1 MLNFAIC
8 DDNLNILNKI
18 AKMLESIF
26 IKNGLDGKVVFTS
39 GDSNKILTYSKNNNI
54 DVYILDIDLKSSM
67 SGLDL
72 ASTIR
77 TYNKNAYII
86 FTTAHLEY
94 IMLAYK
100 VKTFDYL
107 AKPITM
113 EKLEETI
120 LRLFDDVKFNSNKYI
135 NIGNSSNIV
144 NENDVYCIKKQGMK
158 LIYCTKEKSYETYSS
173 FNKIETCLPEN
184 FVRCHKSYMV
194 NINKIS
200 NINSTNNTIQFDN
213 STTCS
218 IGPKYKLNLMEVLNN
233 GNITNNLECINNR
246 KRINN

>member
-1 MLNFAIC
+1 MLKFALC

-18 AKMLESIF
+18 SKMLESVF
-26 IKNGLDGKVVFTS
+26 INNNLNGKVVFTAT
-39 GDSNKILTYSKNNNI
+39 DAEEILTYSKENNV
-54 DVYILDIDLKSSM
+54 DVYILDIDLKSNI

-72 ASTIR
+72 AGKLREHT
-77 TYNKNAYII
+77 KNAYLI

-100 VKTFDYL
+100 YKTFDYL
-107 AKPITM
+107 AKPITL
-113 EKLEETI
+113 ERLEETV
-120 LRLFDDVKFNSNKYI
+120 LRLFDDIKCNSKNNYI
-135 NIGNSSNIV
+135 SIGNSSNII
-144 NENDVYCIKKQGMK
+144 NENDLYCIKKQGMK

-184 FVRCHKSYMV
+184 FVRCHKSYIA

-200 NINSTNNTIQFDN
+200 NINSNTNIIQFDN
-213 STTCS
+213 FTSCS

-233 GNITNNLECINNR
+233 GNITKHLECINN
-246 KRINN
+246 

>member
-8 DDNLNILNKI
+8 DDNSNILNRL

-26 IKNGLDGKVVFTS
+26 IKNNLDGRIAFTANS
-39 GDSNKILTYSKNNNI
+39 PSEVLSYSKEHDI
-54 DVYILDIDLKSSM
+54 DVYILDIDLKSDI

-72 ASTIR
+72 ASQIR
-77 TYNKNAYII
+77 THNKNAYLI

-107 AKPITM
+107 AKPITL
-113 EKLEETI
+113 ERLEETV
-120 LRLFDDVKFNSNKYI
+120 LRLFDDVKCNFKKYI
-135 NIGNSSNIV
+135 NIGTSSNMVSEDDI
-144 NENDVYCIKKQGMK
+144 YCIKKQGMK

-184 FVRCHKSYMV
+184 FVRCHKSYIV

-200 NINSTNNTIQFDN
+200 NMNSDNNMVEFDN
-213 STTCS
+213 YTTCS

-233 GNITNNLECINNR
+233 GNITNNLECIN
-246 KRINN
+246 K

>member
-8 DDNLNILNKI
+8 DDNSNILSKI
-18 AKMLESIF
+18 SKMIEAIF
-26 IKNGLDGKVVFTS
+26 INNKLDGKVCFTTNNS
-39 GDSNKILTYSKNNNI
+39 SELLNYSKRNTI
-54 DVYILDIDLKSSM
+54 DVYILDIDLKSSN

-72 ASTIR
+72 ASEIR
-77 TYNKNAYII
+77 ANNKNSYLI

-100 VKTFDYL
+100 YKTFDYL

-113 EKLEETI
+113 ERLEETL
-120 LRLFDDVKFNSNKYI
+120 LRLFEDVKCSSNKYI
-135 NIGNSSNIV
+135 NIGNSQNML
-144 NENDVYCIKKQGMK
+144 NENDIYCIKKQGMK

-184 FVRCHKSYMV
+184 FIRCHKSYIA

-200 NINSTNNTIQFDN
+200 NINSSNNTIQFDN

-233 GNITNNLECINNR
+233 GNTTNNLECTNN
-246 KRINN
+246 

>member
-8 DDNLNILNKI
+8 DDNLTILNKI

-26 IKNGLDGKVVFTS
+26 IKDSLDGKIIFTS
-39 GDSNKILTYSKNNNI
+39 DNPSEILTSSKNNNI
-54 DVYILDIDLKSSM
+54 DVYILDIDLKSNM

-72 ASTIR
+72 ASEIR
-77 TYNKNAYII
+77 NYNKNAYII

-107 AKPITM
+107 AKPITI

-135 NIGNSSNIV
+135 NIGNSSNMV

-173 FNKIETCLPEN
+173 FNKIESCLPEN
-184 FVRCHKSYMV
+184 FVRCHKSYIA

-200 NINSTNNTIQFDN
+200 SINTSNNTIQFDD
-213 STTCS
+213 SSMCS
-218 IGPKYKLNLMEVLNN
+218 IGPKYKSNLMEVLNN
-233 GNITNNLECINNR
+233 GNVTNNLECINN
-246 KRINN
+246 

>member
-8 DDNLNILNKI
+8 DDNSNILSKI
-18 AKMLESIF
+18 SKMIEAIF
-26 IKNGLDGKVVFTS
+26 INNKLDGKVCFTTNNS
-39 GDSNKILTYSKNNNI
+39 SELLNYSKRNTI
-54 DVYILDIDLKSSM
+54 DVYILDIDLKSSN

-72 ASTIR
+72 ASEIR
-77 TYNKNAYII
+77 ANNKNSYLI

-100 VKTFDYL
+100 YKTFDYL

-113 EKLEETI
+113 ERLEETL
-120 LRLFDDVKFNSNKYI
+120 LRLFEDVKCSSNKYI
-135 NIGNSSNIV
+135 NIGNSQNML
-144 NENDVYCIKKQGMK
+144 NENDIYCIKKQGMK

-184 FVRCHKSYMV
+184 FIRCHKSYIA

-200 NINSTNNTIQFDN
+200 NINPSNNTIQFDN

-233 GNITNNLECINNR
+233 GNTTNNLECTNN
-246 KRINN
+246 

>member
-1 MLNFAIC
+1 MLNFVIC
-8 DDNLNILNKI
+8 DDNSNILNKLS
-18 AKMLESIF
+18 KMLESIF
-26 IKNGLDGKVVFTS
+26 IKNNLDGKVSLSTTTPSKV
-39 GDSNKILTYSKNNNI
+39 LTYSKENNV
-54 DVYILDIDLKSSM
+54 DVYILDIDLKSDI

-72 ASTIR
+72 ASKIR
-77 TYNKNAYII
+77 NYNKNVYLI

-107 AKPITM
+107 AKPIAF
-113 EKLEETI
+113 ERFEETI
-120 LRLFDDVKFNSNKYI
+120 LRLFDDVKCNQNRYI
-135 NIGNSSNIV
+135 KIGSSSNIV
-144 NENDVYCIKKQGMK
+144 NENDIYCIKKEGMK
-158 LIYCTKEKSYETYSS
+158 LIYCTKENFYETYSS

-184 FVRCHKSYMV
+184 FVRCHKSYIA

-200 NINSTNNTIQFDN
+200 TINSDNNTILFDD

-233 GNITNNLECINNR
+233 GNFTNNLEYINN
-246 KRINN
+246 

>member
-1 MLNFAIC
+1 MLKFALC

-18 AKMLESIF
+18 SKMLESVF
-26 IKNGLDGKVVFTS
+26 INNNLNGKVVFTAT
-39 GDSNKILTYSKNNNI
+39 DAEKILTYSKENNV
-54 DVYILDIDLKSSM
+54 DVYILDIDLKSNI

-72 ASTIR
+72 AGRLREHT
-77 TYNKNAYII
+77 KNAYLI

-100 VKTFDYL
+100 YKTFDYL
-107 AKPITM
+107 AKPITL
-113 EKLEETI
+113 ERLEETV
-120 LRLFDDVKFNSNKYI
+120 LRLFDDIKCNSKNNYI
-135 NIGNSSNIV
+135 SIGNSSNMI
-144 NENDVYCIKKQGMK
+144 NGNDLYCIKKQGMK

-184 FVRCHKSYMV
+184 FVRCHKSYIA

-200 NINSTNNTIQFDN
+200 NINSNTNIIQFDN
-213 STTCS
+213 FTSCS

-233 GNITNNLECINNR
+233 GNITKHLECINN
-246 KRINN
+246 

>member
-18 AKMLESIF
+18 AKMLEAIL
-26 IKNGLDGKVVFTS
+26 IKNSLDGKIVITS
-39 GDSNKILTYSKNNNI
+39 NNPSEILTYSKNNI
-54 DVYILDIDLKSSM
+54 VDTYILDIDLKSNM

-72 ASTIR
+72 ASEIR
-77 TYNKNAYII
+77 NYNKNAYII

-120 LRLFDDVKFNSNKYI
+120 LRLFDDVKCNSTKYI
-135 NIGNSSNIV
+135 NIGNTSNMI
-144 NENDVYCIKKQGMK
+144 NENDIYCIKKQGMK
-158 LIYCTKEKSYETYSS
+158 LIYCTKERTYETYSS
-173 FNKIETCLPEN
+173 FNKIENCLPEN
-184 FVRCHKSYMV
+184 FVRCHKSYIANV
-194 NINKIS
+194 NKIS
-200 NINSTNNTIQFDN
+200 NINSSSNTIQFDN
-213 STTCS
+213 STVCS

-233 GNITNNLECINNR
+233 GNITNNVERNN
-246 KRINN
+246 N

>member
-1 MLNFAIC
+1 MLNFALC

-18 AKMLESIF
+18 SKMLESIF
-26 IKNGLDGKVVFTS
+26 INNKLDGKVVFTATDAES
-39 GDSNKILTYSKNNNI
+39 ILTYSNKENI
-54 DVYILDIDLKSSM
+54 DVYILDIDLKSNI

-72 ASTIR
+72 AGKIR
-77 TYNKNAYII
+77 NHNKNAYLI

-94 IMLAYK
+94 IMMAYK
-100 VKTFDYL
+100 FKTFDYL

-113 EKLEETI
+113 ERLEETI
-120 LRLFDDVKFNSNKYI
+120 LRLFDDIKCNSKNTYI
-135 NIGNSSNIV
+135 KIGTSSKMING
-144 NENDVYCIKKQGMK
+144 NDLYCIKKQGMK

-173 FNKIETCLPEN
+173 FSKIENCLPEN
-184 FVRCHKSYMV
+184 FVRCHKSYIA

-200 NINSTNNTIQFDN
+200 NINKKSNVIQFDN
-213 STTCS
+213 FTCCS

-246 KRINN
+246 K

>member
-8 DDNLNILNKI
+8 DDNSNILSKI
-18 AKMLESIF
+18 SKMINAIF
-26 IKNGLDGKVVFTS
+26 IKNNLNGEITFSTTNPSELLD
-39 GDSNKILTYSKNNNI
+39 YSIKNNI
-54 DVYILDIDLKSSM
+54 DVYILDIDLKSNI

-72 ASTIR
+72 ASQIR
-77 TYNKNAYII
+77 ANNKYVYFI

-100 VKTFDYL
+100 FKTFDYL

-120 LRLFDDVKFNSNKYI
+120 LRLFDDVKCNQKKYI
-135 NIGNSSNIV
+135 NIGNSSNMLS
-144 NENDVYCIKKQGMK
+144 ENDIYCIKKQGMK

-173 FNKIETCLPEN
+173 FSKIETCLPEN
-184 FVRCHKSYMV
+184 FVRCHKSYIA

-200 NINSTNNTIQFDN
+200 NIDSNENTIQFDN

-233 GNITNNLECINNR
+233 GNITNNLECTNN
-246 KRINN
+246 

>member
-8 DDNLNILNKI
+8 DDNSNILSKI
-18 AKMLESIF
+18 SKMIEAIF
-26 IKNGLDGKVVFTS
+26 INNKLDGKVCFTTNNS
-39 GDSNKILTYSKNNNI
+39 SELLNYSKRNTI
-54 DVYILDIDLKSSM
+54 DVYILDIDLKSSN

-72 ASTIR
+72 ASEIR
-77 TYNKNAYII
+77 ANNKNSYLI

-100 VKTFDYL
+100 YKTFDYL

-113 EKLEETI
+113 ERLEETL
-120 LRLFDDVKFNSNKYI
+120 LRLFEDVKCSSNKYI
-135 NIGNSSNIV
+135 NIGNSQNML
-144 NENDVYCIKKQGMK
+144 NENDIYCIKKQGMK

-184 FVRCHKSYMV
+184 FIRCHKSYIA

-200 NINSTNNTIQFDN
+200 NINSSNNTIQFDN

-233 GNITNNLECINNR
+233 GNTTNNL
-246 KRINN
+246 